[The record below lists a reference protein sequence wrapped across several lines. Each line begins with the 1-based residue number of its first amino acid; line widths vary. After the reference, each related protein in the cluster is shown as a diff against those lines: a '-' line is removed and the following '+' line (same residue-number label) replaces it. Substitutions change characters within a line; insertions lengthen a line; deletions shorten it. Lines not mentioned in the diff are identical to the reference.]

1 MHVMPVKF
9 VRTHFRVRCAC
20 TLRAMSRAT
29 EITSVDAYPLD
40 VPLLRPFVIAT
51 GRLDQVENVAVRVRL
66 RGGAEGWGEIPSL
79 QPVTVE
85 DQPTALTTVGEAA
98 EWIVGHDAAEWRP
111 LAAELASRIPR
122 LAAVRAGIE
131 MGVIDAFTRSLGV
144 PLYRFFGG
152 AERQLTTDITIP
164 ICEPDEAQSLAA
176 RYRER
181 GFATIKT
188 KVGLDVEADIA
199 RLAAIRDGHPDCALV
214 LDANEGYSAEQ
225 ALDALRALRSADL
238 EPALFEQPVPRDDWA
253 ALGRVTREGGVPVAA
268 DESCRTPEDALRIAE
283 EQFAP
288 VLNIKLAKAGV
299 VAGLEIASIARAAGL
314 GLMIGG
320 MVETRLGMGF
330 SAHLAAG
337 LGGFE
342 WIDLDTPL
350 LMSVD
355 PVIGGYEANG
365 AIYDVS
371 GVEAGHG
378 GTLDVG

>member
-1 MHVMPVKF
+1 MPVIPVKF
-9 VRTHFRVRCAC
+9 VPRVCGARWPC

-29 EITSVDAYPLD
+29 GITSVDAYPLN

-51 GRLDQVENVAVRVRL
+51 GRLEQVENVAVRVQL
-66 RGGAEGWGEIPSL
+66 SDGAEGWGEVPSL

-85 DQPTALTTVGEAA
+85 DQPTALTSVGEAA
-98 EWIVGHDAAEWRP
+98 EWVVGRDAAEWRP
-111 LAAELASRIPR
+111 LAADLASRVPR

-131 MGVIDAFTRSLGV
+131 MAVIDAFTRSLGV
-144 PLYRFFGG
+144 PLYHFFGG

-164 ICEPDEAQSLAA
+164 ICDPDEARSLAA
-176 RYRER
+176 QYRKR
-181 GFATIKT
+181 GFTTIKT
-188 KVGLDVEADIA
+188 KVGLDVDADIA
-199 RLAAIRDGHPDCALV
+199 RLAAIRESHPDCALV

-225 ALDALRALRSADL
+225 ALDALRALRVAGL

-253 ALGRVTREGGVPVAA
+253 GLGRVTREGGVPVAA
-268 DESCRTPEDALRIAE
+268 DESCRTPQDALRIAQ
-283 EQFAP
+283 EQLAP

-299 VAGLEIASIARAAGL
+299 VAAIEIAAIARAAGL

-350 LMSVD
+350 LMSPD
-355 PVIGGYEANG
+355 PVVGGYEADG
-365 AIYDVS
+365 AVYDVV
-371 GVEAGHG
+371 GVAAGHG
-378 GTLDVG
+378 GTIDVG